1 VTKKLVSIPIFVAGC
16 FLFYYGSGMLFLVPG
31 DWRENYLKSL
41 ITTRFLY
48 GTVPFLASI
57 GTFVAVGWLWSRPGD
72 SAHLRKSIK
81 RTLAVAF
88 GAVALFWFCL
98 IIIADLRQGF

>member
-1 VTKKLVSIPIFVAGC
+1 
-16 FLFYYGSGMLFLVPG
+16 MLHLLLRVRNVVPG
-31 DWRENYLKSL
+31 SRRLAGNYLKSL

-57 GTFVAVGWLWSRPGD
+57 GTFVAVGPLWSRPGD